1 MAVDAQLGRLV
12 GDYEIDV
19 ANSRIGFAA
28 RYAMVST
35 VRGYFA
41 KFSGRVKL
49 AGDDLTESTAQVRV
63 ATASLMTGQAQ
74 RDAHLRS
81 PDLLDVDTWPELSF
95 ASTHVTAA
103 DPDGRFLLAGL
114 LTLCGT
120 THPLEVGLTLTAAS
134 TDHRGLN
141 LVGFEG
147 DGRLSRAAF
156 GLRWNSLLETGG
168 VLVGD
173 EVDLSFD
180 IALIRRADTTRHGVL
195 RRATSLRPG
204 DPPDDKDPQ

>member
-1 MAVDAQLGRLV
+1 MVAQLGRLV
-12 GDYEIDV
+12 GDYDLDV

-41 KFSGRVKL
+41 KFSGRVTL
-49 AGDDLTESTAQVRV
+49 AGDDLTASTAQIRV
-63 ATASLMTGQAQ
+63 ATASLTTGQAQ

-81 PDLLDVDTWPELSF
+81 PDLLDVETWPELSF
-95 ASTHVTAA
+95 ASTGVTAV
-103 DPDGRFLLAGL
+103 DSDGRFRLAGE
-114 LTLCGT
+114 LTVCGT
-120 THPLEVGLTLTAAS
+120 TRPLDVELGLTAEA

-141 LVGFEG
+141 LVGFQGE
-147 DGRLSRAAF
+147 GRLSRADF
-156 GLRWNSLLETGG
+156 GLRWNALLETGG

-180 IALIRRADTTRHGVL
+180 IALIRRAETSRHNGL
-195 RRATSLRPG
+195 RRTNAPRLG
-204 DPPDDKDPQ
+204 IPPHHRVAR